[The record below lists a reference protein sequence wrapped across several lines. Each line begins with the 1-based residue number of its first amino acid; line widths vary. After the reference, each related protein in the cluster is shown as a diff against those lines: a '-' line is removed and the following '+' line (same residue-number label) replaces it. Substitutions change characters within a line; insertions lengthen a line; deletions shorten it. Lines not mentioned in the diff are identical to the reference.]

1 MEQTIPLPKRPDPNL
16 EENNLVRNLFQ
27 YARLAEKNDSAKWP
41 EISYTTIDSVQ
52 RHWMRYWLRTPQEFQ
67 PGQLTSESQEGSL
80 QFPIAQ
86 IIEGLNYLMQW
97 TREHQQPDPHYKDRR
112 VLYRYLIRFLKEQAA
127 IPACQG
133 ESKAQH
139 YIVIRSTPLL
149 SVLAR
154 CDAIRGCLG
163 GLGGNRTTRLYSR
176 PLYYGVD
183 PDGQLLRKVNVF
195 SGYTDLFLVP
205 VIHW

>member
-16 EENNLVRNLFQ
+16 EENNLVRNLFHC
-27 YARLAEKNDSAKWP
+27 ARMAGKNDSAKWP

-52 RHWMRYWLRTPQEFQ
+52 RHWMRYWLRTTQEFQ

-80 QFPIAQ
+80 QFPIDQ

-97 TREHQQPDPHYKDRR
+97 SREHKQPDPHSKDRR
-112 VLYRYLIRFLKEQAA
+112 ELYRYSIRFLREQAA

-139 YIVIRSTPLL
+139 YIAIRS
-149 SVLAR
+149 
-154 CDAIRGCLG
+154 
-163 GLGGNRTTRLYSR
+163 
-176 PLYYGVD
+176 PLYFRY
-183 PDGQLLRKVNVF
+183 
-195 SGYTDLFLVP
+195 
-205 VIHW
+205 